1 MKMTFVEHSPLC
13 VPLLDEA
20 PLLLEVPLH
29 VAPLCHAEGDV
40 GEVAAVLGVL
50 HLVGH
55 PLQLRE
61 EEPRQEGVRR
71 RGDVAH
77 GDAGGPLTPSRRTRK
92 HSSYSKIIS

>member
-29 VAPLCHAEGDV
+29 VAPLRHAEGDV
-40 GEVAAVLGVL
+40 GEVAAVLWVL

-77 GDAGGPLTPSRRTRK
+77 GDAGGPLNPLRRTKK
-92 HSSYSKIIS
+92 HSFSLK